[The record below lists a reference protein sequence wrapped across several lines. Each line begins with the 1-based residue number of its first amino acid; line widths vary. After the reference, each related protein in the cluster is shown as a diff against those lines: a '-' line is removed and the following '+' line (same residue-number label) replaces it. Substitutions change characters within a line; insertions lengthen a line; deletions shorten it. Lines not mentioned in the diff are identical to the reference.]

1 MHPPGGD
8 RASASINR
16 ACLTLAAGVYRG
28 HVHLT
33 IYQ

>member
-16 ACLTLAAGVYRG
+16 DCLTLAVGVYRAR
-28 HVHLT
+28 VHLT